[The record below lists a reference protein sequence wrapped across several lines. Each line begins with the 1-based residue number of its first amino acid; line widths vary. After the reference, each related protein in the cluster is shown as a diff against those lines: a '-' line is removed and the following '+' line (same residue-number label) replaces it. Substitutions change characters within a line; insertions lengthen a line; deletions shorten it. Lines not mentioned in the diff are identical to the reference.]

1 MQMKGTNLFAQIITL
16 IERDE
21 FRRLVRKFGNDKH
34 SKGFSSWDQLV
45 SMLFCHLGKAQSLRE
60 ICGGLATCMGKL
72 LHLRM
77 QEAPK
82 RSTLSYANAHR
93 DYRLFEELYY
103 VLLEKC
109 KKQCHGKR
117 KFRFRNKLFSLD
129 ATVIELCLSM
139 FNWATY
145 RKTKGAVKLHCIL
158 DHDGYLP
165 TFACISEGKPHDL
178 KVAKRAIFPNFPF
191 PAGSIVVVD
200 LGYYDFKLFGRWCAT
215 GVNFVTRM
223 KSNANYEVVERYDV
237 PKNRKVLK
245 DERIRLSGFYSQQK
259 CPYELRRIEVWN
271 DERQDIDVF
280 LTNNFDLGSTTI
292 AAIHKDRWQI
302 EIFFKALK
310 QNLKVKTFVGTSP
323 NALKIQLWTALISML
338 LLKYL
343 KMLSTFKWSLSNL
356 IAMLRFNLFTYR
368 DLVEWLNAPFE
379 CLIEEPLV
387 AQLELPFG
395 QH

>member
-1 MQMKGTNLFAQIITL
+1 MQAKGTNLFAQIIAL
-16 IERDE
+16 VDRDE
-21 FRRLVRKFGNDKH
+21 FNRLVRKFGNDKH
-34 SKGFSSWDQLV
+34 SKGFSTWDQLV

-103 VLLEKC
+103 LILEKC
-109 KKQCHGKR
+109 QKQCQGKR
-117 KFRFRNKLFSLD
+117 KFRFRNKVFSVD
-129 ATVIELCLSM
+129 ATVIELCLTM

-145 RKTKGAVKLHCIL
+145 RQTKGAVKLHCIL

-178 KVAKRAIFPNFPF
+178 KIAKRAIFPSFPF
-191 PAGSIVVVD
+191 PAGSIVVID
-200 LGYYDFKLFGRWCAT
+200 LGYYDFKLFATWCAT
-215 GVNFVTRM
+215 GVFFVTRM
-223 KSNANYEVVERYDV
+223 KTNADYVVVERYDP
-237 PKNRKVLK
+237 PKNRNVLK
-245 DERIRLSGFYSQQK
+245 DERIRLNGFSSQQN
-259 CPYELRRIEVWN
+259 CPYDLRRIESWN
-271 DERQDIDVF
+271 EERQEIDVF
-280 LTNNFDLGSTTI
+280 LTNNLDLGSTTI

-302 EIFFKALK
+302 EMFFKALK
-310 QNLKVKTFVGTSP
+310 QHLKVKTFVGTSP
-323 NALKIQLWTALISML
+323 NALKIQLWTALIAML

-343 KMLSTFKWSLSNL
+343 KMLSTFNWSLSNL

-368 DLVEWLNAPFE
+368 DLLEWLNAPFD
-379 CLIEEPLV
+379 CLIEEPHA